1 MQIVRG
7 VHAIPGTQLSRV
19 YLIEDAELT
28 LIDAGMPWSAKPVF
42 RYIERIGRR
51 PSEISRIL
59 MTHSHPD
66 HAGGAPRIRRVSGAQ
81 VVAHQHDTRQHRR
94 GGRNLHRIGAP
105 NALNAPLPFL
115 RRTPVERLIADGDL
129 IPVAS
134 GVRIIHTPGHTPGS
148 VCFLLQEKSLLF
160 SGDTIFS
167 DGRFVSR
174 SLPFP
179 GYASAQ
185 YRQSLERL
193 AAMSFDVLCGG
204 HGVPLIGGAS
214 DMLRALLKAKP
225 DPPTWSE
232 FAFRRLPH
240 RLAARRGVIG
250 EDH

>member
-1 MQIVRG
+1 MEIVSG
-7 VHAIPGTQLSRV
+7 VHAIPGIRPSRV
-19 YLIEDAELT
+19 YLIEDGDLT

-66 HAGGAPRIRRVSGAQ
+66 HAGGASRIRSVSGAQ
-81 VVAHQHDTRQHRR
+81 VAAHRHDTRRHRS
-94 GGRNLHRIGAP
+94 GGRSLDRMGAL
-105 NALNAPLPFL
+105 NAANAPLPFL
-115 RRTPVERLIADGDL
+115 RRTPVERLIDEGDI
-129 IPVAS
+129 IPVAG
-134 GVRIIHTPGHTPGS
+134 GVRVIHTPGHTPGS

-179 GYASAQ
+179 GYAAAQ

-193 AAMSFDVLCGG
+193 AAMSFDLLCGG
-204 HGVPLIGGAS
+204 HGAPLIGGAS
-214 DMLRALLKAKP
+214 DMLRALLKTKP
-225 DPPTWSE
+225 NPPTWSE
-232 FAFRRLPH
+232 FALRRLPH
-240 RLAARRGVIG
+240 RLAARRGIIG
-250 EDH
+250 EDQ

>member
-1 MQIVRG
+1 MEIVSG
-7 VHAIPGTQLSRV
+7 VHAVPGIRLSRV

-42 RYIERIGRR
+42 RYIERVGRR

-81 VVAHQHDTRQHRR
+81 VGAHRHDTRRHRS
-94 GGRNLHRIGAP
+94 GGHSLDRMGAL
-105 NALNAPLPFL
+105 NAVNAPLPFL
-115 RRTPVERLIADGDL
+115 RRTPVERLIGEGDI
-129 IPVAS
+129 IPVAG
-134 GVRIIHTPGHTPGS
+134 GVRVIHTPGHTPGS

-167 DGRFVSR
+167 DGKFVSR

-179 GYASAQ
+179 GYAAAQ

-204 HGVPLIGGAS
+204 HGAPLIGGAS
-214 DMLRALLKAKP
+214 DMLRALLKTKP
-225 DPPTWSE
+225 NPPTWSE
-232 FAFRRLPH
+232 FALRRLPH
-240 RLAARRGVIG
+240 RLAARRGIIG
-250 EDH
+250 EDQ

>member
-1 MQIVRG
+1 MEIVSG
-7 VHAIPGTQLSRV
+7 VHAVPGIRPSRV
-19 YLIEDAELT
+19 YLIEDADLT

-66 HAGGAPRIRRVSGAQ
+66 HAGGAPRIRGVSGAQ
-81 VVAHQHDTRQHRR
+81 VVAHRHDTRRHRR
-94 GGRNLHRIGAP
+94 GGRRLDDIGMFG
-105 NALNAPLPFL
+105 ALNAPLPSL
-115 RRTPVERLIADGDL
+115 RRAPVARLIDEGDI
-129 IPVAS
+129 IPVA
-134 GVRIIHTPGHTPGS
+134 GGIRVIHTPGHTPGS
-148 VCFLLQEKSLLF
+148 VCFLLQDKSLLF

-179 GYASAQ
+179 GYDAAQ

-204 HGVPLIGGAS
+204 HGAPLIGGAS
-214 DMLRALLKAKP
+214 DTLRALLKAKP
-225 DPPTWSE
+225 NPPTWSE

-240 RLAARRGVIG
+240 RLAARRGIIG
-250 EDH
+250 EDQ